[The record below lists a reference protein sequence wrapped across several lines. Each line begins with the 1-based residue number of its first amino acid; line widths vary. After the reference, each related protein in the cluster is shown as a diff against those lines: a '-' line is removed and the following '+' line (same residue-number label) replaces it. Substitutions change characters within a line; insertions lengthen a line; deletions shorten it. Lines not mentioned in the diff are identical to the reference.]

1 MYSRKARLES
11 ITDWWRADTMPSE
24 KTKKLLAG
32 LGKITDSA
40 PKHHAEERVNS
51 YTNRFYTSMEAP
63 IHQLPKRYDK
73 AKRKKDEDGEEYVMI
88 DRIYGSIFKGG
99 ERLLQADGSVY
110 KGRLYSKRRLVTS
123 KDPITKEKKN
133 FYSPCRVTAD
143 GRWFDNAGM
152 PIETPI
158 NLEPEKVKSAE
169 EIEEENRIKAEK
181 AKAKEAAILANLK

>member
-1 MYSRKARLES
+1 
-11 ITDWWRADTMPSE
+11 MPSE

-40 PKHHAEERVNS
+40 PKHYPEEKVNS
-51 YTNRFYTSMEAP
+51 YTNRFYTSMPASV
-63 IHQLPKRYDK
+63 HQLPKKYDR

-99 ERLLQADGSVY
+99 DRLLQADGTVY
-110 KGRLYSKRRLVTS
+110 KGKLYSKRRLVTS
-123 KDPITKEKKN
+123 KDAITKEKKN

-152 PIETPI
+152 PIEAPD
-158 NLEPEKVKSAE
+158 NLEPDKKPDPE
-169 EIEEENRIKAEK
+169 ELELERQRKLEN
-181 AKAKEAAILANLK
+181 AKAREAAILANLK